1 VIEVRMRDENGLE
14 APALR
19 GDAISQLL
27 RIADPELGIH
37 EDGLV
42 LAVDEGRRHADTLGV
57 GGVDIERE
65 RGGFRTG
72 DAAATEGTR
81 NGKRG
86 NGSSA
91 EDPESKHV
99 APVRH
104 VRTFWPR
111 HHWIGTRSC
120 VGCIIS
126 RTSYTDNGREASF
139 YV

>member
-65 RGGFRTG
+65 RGGIPHGRCGRHRRYTQWQARQWQFRRG
-72 DAAATEGTR
+72 S
-81 NGKRG
+81 GKQARRAR
-86 NGSSA
+86 SSCA
-91 EDPESKHV
+91 HLLAK
-99 APVRH
+99 
-104 VRTFWPR
+104 
-111 HHWIGTRSC
+111 
-120 VGCIIS
+120 
-126 RTSYTDNGREASF
+126 TSLDWNPILRWMHNQPH
-139 YV
+139 